1 MSSRRHLPSPQLSQL
16 AHVGKGFNRLSR
28 RSPSHCRS
36 VHRLKCNS
44 PGRREFDLCRRPS
57 PRVHSMQAVDFC
69 SHPKRRKLPGRNS
82 SYCLPDW
89 DWWRPSNPCPRMA
102 SRCLAEVPNQ
112 SLLEVIGRLD
122 LPMWFASVLSGPFSL
137 RWADA
142 IGRGSGRVLV
152 ALSRPYAALAGE
164 SLRMLDP
171 QVIARLR
178 ILGVFPSPGTTYCA
192 APRDCAV

>member
-44 PGRREFDLCRRPS
+44 PGRREFDLCPRPS

-112 SLLEVIGRLD
+112 SLLESSEGLTFRCGSRLCFRVHFRCGG
-122 LPMWFASVLSGPFSL
+122 PTPSVVGAAEYSS
-137 RWADA
+137 R
-142 IGRGSGRVLV
+142 LV
-152 ALSRPYAALAGE
+152 ARTPHWPAKACACWTRKS
-164 SLRMLDP
+164 SLD
-171 QVIARLR
+171 
-178 ILGVFPSPGTTYCA
+178 
-192 APRDCAV
+192 